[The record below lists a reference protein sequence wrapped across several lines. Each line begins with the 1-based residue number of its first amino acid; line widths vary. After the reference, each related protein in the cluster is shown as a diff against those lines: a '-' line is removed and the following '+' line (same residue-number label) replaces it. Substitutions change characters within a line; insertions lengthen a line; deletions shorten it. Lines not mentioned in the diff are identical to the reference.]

1 MNRRHFLTGSA
12 ASWAVTHRMAAAPSN
27 PAFFEL
33 RYYRLRNGP
42 QIERTNQFLSKT
54 YLPAAIRAGA
64 GPVGFFGGLV
74 APQMP
79 FVLAL
84 TGFRNLSAMESALNR
99 MAADPAYQKGAD
111 AFDSMSELSYIR
123 MESSLF
129 RGFRTFPNIQVPPVN
144 DGQAPRVY
152 ELRIY
157 EANHAKASQ
166 RKIGMF
172 DEGEI
177 DIFRKCKMT
186 PVFFGDAIAGANLPN
201 LTYMLAFDSLAARE
215 EAWKTFINDPDW
227 QKLRVKPGL
236 SDAEIVSNISGS
248 MLRPMPYSPIR

>member
-1 MNRRHFLTGSA
+1 MMYRRHFLSASA
-12 ASWAVTHRMAAAPSN
+12 ASFATSNLMAAPLNRAV
-27 PAFFEL
+27 FEL
-33 RYYRLRNGP
+33 RYYRLRNGT

-64 GPVGFFGGLV
+64 GPVGFFGGMV

-79 FVLAL
+79 FVLSV
-84 TGFRNLSAMESALNR
+84 TGFRNLGAMEAAMDK
-99 MAADPAYQKGAD
+99 MAADSAFRKGAD
-111 AFDSMSELSYIR
+111 EYDSMTELSYIR
-123 MESSLF
+123 METSLF
-129 RGFRTFPNIQVPPVN
+129 RGFRTFPNIQVPPAA
-144 DGQAPRVY
+144 DGQAPRVF
-152 ELRIY
+152 ELRTY
-157 EANHAKASQ
+157 EANHVNASQ

-177 DIFRKCKMT
+177 AIFRKCKMT
-186 PVFFGDAIAGANLPN
+186 PVFFGEAIAGGNLPN

-236 SDAEIVSNISGS
+236 SDAEVVSNISGS
-248 MLRPMPYSPIR
+248 LLRPMPYSPIR

>member
-1 MNRRHFLTGSA
+1 MT
-12 ASWAVTHRMAAAPSN
+12 AAPSH
-27 PAFFEL
+27 PSFFEL

-42 QIERTNQFLSKT
+42 QVERTNQFLSKT
-54 YLPAAIRAGA
+54 YLPAAVRAGA
-64 GPVGFFGGLV
+64 GPLGFFGGLV

-79 FVLAL
+79 FVLVL
-84 TGFRNLSAMESALNR
+84 TGFRSLAAMEAAMDKML
-99 MAADPAYQKGAD
+99 ADPEFRKGAD
-111 AFDSMSELSYIR
+111 AFDSMTELSYIR
-123 MESSLF
+123 MESALF

-144 DGQAPRVY
+144 DGQPPRVF
-152 ELRIY
+152 ELRTY

-215 EAWKTFINDPDW
+215 EAWKTFLNDPDW

-248 MLRPMPYSPIR
+248 LLRPMPYSPIR